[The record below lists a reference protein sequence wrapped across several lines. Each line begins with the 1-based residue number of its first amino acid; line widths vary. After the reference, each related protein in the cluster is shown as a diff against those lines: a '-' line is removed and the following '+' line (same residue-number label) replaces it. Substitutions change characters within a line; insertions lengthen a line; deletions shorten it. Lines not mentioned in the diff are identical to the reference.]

1 MAPLAARRAARG
13 RADQGG
19 PAPAGHATGDLDAF
33 DEDSVTGSHAA
44 ALFGYGPDHFLLR
57 SSWGTDWG
65 DAGYARMSNAY
76 ARAAIIESYGVM
88 V

>member
-1 MAPLAARRAARG
+1 MLLIDKHVAAAELETFDAA
-13 RADQGG
+13 
-19 PAPAGHATGDLDAF
+19 
-33 DEDSVTGSHAA
+33 SVQGSHAA

-65 DAGYARMSNAY
+65 DGGYARMSLEY
-76 ARAAIIESYGVM
+76 AAQAVIESYGVI